1 MDDLYIKIIL
11 LGDSYVGK
19 TSLLLKYTDDYFSE
33 VAIATIGAE
42 YKEKMITL
50 NNRNIRLQI
59 WDTSGQE
66 RYRSIAQNFYRGSDG
81 ILLVFDVTNKESFE
95 NIKFWLNDPQVDAK
109 KILIGNKIDLEEHRV
124 ISKEKMEKL
133 GEKYNLNSF
142 ETSAKTGENVDTIF
156 TEITKL
162 IIENKSDEVLD
173 LLYSKDKQNLSISSE
188 PEEKKKKIVVVNKI
202 FIIFI

>member
-33 VAIATIGAE
+33 TSTATIGVE
-42 YKEKMITL
+42 FKEKIITF

-188 PEEKKKKIVVVNKI
+188 PEEKKKKKLL
-202 FIIFI
+202 